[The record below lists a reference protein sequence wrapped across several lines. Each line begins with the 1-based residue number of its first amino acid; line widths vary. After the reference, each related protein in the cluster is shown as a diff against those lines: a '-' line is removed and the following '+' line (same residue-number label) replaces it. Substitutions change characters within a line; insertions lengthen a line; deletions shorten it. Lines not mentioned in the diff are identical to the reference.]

1 MWIMFLLVLLQ
12 TIFLAGAQVFMKL
25 AVVKM
30 PPFAFTLEYFKSFV
44 TNWWWSACGI
54 SFVVATVLWL
64 YILRHYPF
72 HQVYPMTA
80 IAYVFGMI
88 ASIMVFGE
96 HIPMIRWVGVFLIL
110 LGCVLI
116 MK

>member
-12 TIFLAGAQVFMKL
+12 TVFLSGGQVLLKL
-25 AVVKM
+25 AMVKL
-30 PPFAFTLEYFKSFV
+30 PPFAFTTEYFKILF
-44 TNWWWSACGI
+44 TNWWFLACGI

-64 YILRHYPF
+64 YILKHYPF

-88 ASIMVFGE
+88 ASILVFGE
-96 HIPMIRWVGVFLIL
+96 QIPMIRWVGVFLIL